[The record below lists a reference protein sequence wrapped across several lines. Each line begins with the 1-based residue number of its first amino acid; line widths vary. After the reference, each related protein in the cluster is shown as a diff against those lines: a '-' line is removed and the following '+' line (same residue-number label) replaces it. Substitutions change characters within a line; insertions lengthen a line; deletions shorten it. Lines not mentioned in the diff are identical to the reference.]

1 MSQAKILIVEDEK
14 DVLELIRYN
23 LEKAGYRTDTAVTGK
38 LALEKTLEFKPD
50 LILLDLMLPE
60 MDGLQVCDNLKS
72 SSQTAGIPVIMLTAK
87 STAEDM
93 IRGFEMDADDY
104 ITKPFSPR
112 DLLARI
118 QTLLHQ
124 KTTNTK

>member
-1 MSQAKILIVEDEK
+1 MPQAKILIVEDEK
-14 DVLELIRYN
+14 DVQELIRYN
-23 LEKAGYRTDTAVTGK
+23 LDRAGYETDTAVTGK

-72 SSQTAGIPVIMLTAK
+72 NAETAGIPVIMLTAK
-87 STAEDM
+87 STAEDV

-112 DLLARI
+112 NLLARI
-118 QTLLHQ
+118 QTVLHQ
-124 KTTNTK
+124 KTTNTQ

>member
-87 STAEDM
+87 STAEDV

-112 DLLARI
+112 NLLARI
-118 QTLLHQ
+118 QTVLNQ
-124 KTTNTK
+124 KTTDAQ